1 MPDPRVLPDVPTAP
15 PPRPSRFGA
24 LWRYFLPVAIAMVG
38 AAVLTGIFDTTGRP
52 AWLFAGGVAIALI
65 GVASLLRWL
74 VDQGRADLR
83 AAEKRL
89 AERFPSAPRKDIR

>member
-1 MPDPRVLPDVPTAP
+1 MPDPKVLPDVPTSP

-24 LWRYFLPVAIAMVG
+24 LWRYFLPVSIAMIG

-74 VDQGRADLR
+74 IDQGRADLR
-83 AAEKRL
+83 AAEDRL
-89 AERFPSAPRKDIR
+89 AGRVSSTKRRDIR